1 MKGTNIGEFEE
12 LVLLVV
18 LALGEDAYSV
28 ALAKEIEKVSKRK
41 VVHSVVHAA
50 LTRLEKKGFVTSV
63 MGEATEARGGRR
75 KRIYSVTASGVATL
89 EKIKAQRDYL
99 WSNVTATQIKQA
111 YDIG

>member
-18 LALGEDAYSV
+18 LAKGEEAYSV
-28 ALAKEIEKVSKRK
+28 ALAKEIEHVSQRK

-50 LTRLEKKGFVTSV
+50 LTRLEKKGFVTSS

-75 KRIYSVTASGVATL
+75 KRIYTVTASGIGTL
-89 EKIKAQRDYL
+89 EKIKAQRDQL
-99 WSNVTATQIKQA
+99 WRNVSAAQIRRA